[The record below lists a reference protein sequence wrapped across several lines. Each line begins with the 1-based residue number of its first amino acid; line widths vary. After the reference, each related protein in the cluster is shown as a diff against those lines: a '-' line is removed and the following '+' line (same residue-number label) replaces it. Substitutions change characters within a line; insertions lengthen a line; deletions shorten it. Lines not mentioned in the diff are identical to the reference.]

1 MSACGWSSFQI
12 PDAGPSS
19 TNVRFG
25 SMNETA
31 GSVPFRASA
40 KNCECVFVIG
50 AYLLFQRIRKLT
62 LPQ

>member
-1 MSACGWSSFQI
+1 
-12 PDAGPSS
+12 
-19 TNVRFG
+19 
-25 SMNETA
+25 MNETA
-31 GSVPFRASA
+31 GSVPFRAST